1 MVERQV
7 TDNSKEKRAEER
19 KPAEPYYSVEFT
31 PHGQASAYQFKIWN
45 ISSRGLCIL
54 VKENSRVLNHIKVGD
69 INQMTYYRT
78 DSTMQTVVLKTEIKH
93 ISQDEA
99 GRFPGHFLVGLAI
112 L

>member
-1 MVERQV
+1 MVEHRF
-7 TDNSKEKRAEER
+7 THNSNEKRAEER

-31 PHGQASAYQFKIWN
+31 PRGLASAYQFKIWN

-54 VKENSRVLNHIKVGD
+54 VKETSQILKHIKVGD

-78 DSTMQTVVLKTEIKH
+78 DSVMQTETLKTEIKH
-93 ISQDEA
+93 ISRDEA